1 MVQNFVIN
9 VTILPFFGV
18 ITGAGKWRGRVGRT
32 IREYSDLLCPSPS
45 LGITDLISLSLC
57 EID

>member
-1 MVQNFVIN
+1 MISC
-9 VTILPFFGV
+9 TKLPFFGV

-32 IREYSDLLCPSPS
+32 IREYSDLLYPSPS